1 MNSPDSLWDSTP
13 DQGVHSSFK
22 QTEAEKIIQLEILV
36 DKFDALR
43 NLLLD
48 DGHRTLDC
56 LSLIHGDILRNRER
70 LLNSVSAELDL
81 AGEELAA
88 EHVLLEV
95 GLLHNVA
102 EPMPAF
108 ATTTSSPPNCTR
120 FVNAGTSICSMRSPG
135 SWLNRGMI
143 VVPA

>member
-48 DGHRTLDC
+48 DGHRILDC

-95 GLLHNVA
+95 GLLHNVHFSLQSGENRVRKGRSGIGHGQRGGTHA
-102 EPMPAF
+102 RLCHHHF
-108 ATTTSSPPNCTR
+108 ITTELDSLR
-120 FVNAGTSICSMRSPG
+120 
-135 SWLNRGMI
+135 
-143 VVPA
+143 